1 MPYLLVKPD
10 RALFFPSVE
19 NIMSRL
25 TSSSLP
31 KKDDDLE
38 SANEAIEEIP
48 IIMDFSSVCEMDF
61 TAAKVLLLSTALIN
75 NSLLNAIISGYTSF
89 IQVFEEIRKNRL
101 FLRCERRY

>member
-1 MPYLLVKPD
+1 
-10 RALFFPSVE
+10 
-19 NIMSRL
+19 MSRL

-61 TAAKVLLLSTALIN
+61 TAAKVLLLSTALI
-75 NSLLNAIISGYTSF
+75 
-89 IQVFEEIRKNRL
+89 R
-101 FLRCERRY
+101 